1 MALATALTNPNSRIN
16 LIRRNLFGEKPT
28 LASQLQVQRDAT
40 PAKAASATNMDLQ
53 IKQQRAAKMKRLLT
67 VSSASL
73 GASVGVSLLGAPMF
87 SPLGLLSTAGFLYGA
102 APVFTSAYKALQQ
115 EKKPNVDTLIAIM
128 SGVCLTQGYLVA
140 GNLAVWFNALRLILL
155 AKVNNDTQ
163 KSIFDVY
170 RLQPR
175 TVWLLTEDAVVEVP
189 FSSVRVNDIVVVVAG
204 EAIPVDGMIVHGI
217 ASIDQQILTG
227 EAQPV
232 EKEQGD
238 RVFASTVVLMGT
250 VQVRVEQTGMETT
263 VARIAETLNQARN
276 FKSALQLRAEA
287 FADRT
292 ILPTLALSALSVPL
306 IGPMGALVIL
316 NAHFGYRLSVIGAI
330 SILNY
335 LNLAGKQ
342 GVLIKDGRA
351 LDLLRT
357 VDTIV
362 FDKTGTLTQEQPHID
377 RIHLCNGYSENEVL
391 CYAAMAESRQTHP
404 IARAILE
411 EAQQRGIN
419 LPTVDEVD
427 YKVGFGLKVTQ
438 GEQLLRVGSR
448 RFMEME
454 GLAIPATIESVQEL
468 CHRQGHSLILVAV
481 DAEVIGAL
489 EIHATVRPEAR
500 QVLAQ
505 LRRHNQTSFYIIS
518 GDHTAPTQKLAHD
531 LGIDHY
537 FAETLPHQKAAII
550 ERLQAQ
556 GKTVCYIGDGI
567 NDAVA
572 LQKAHVSIS
581 LRGAS
586 TIATDTAQ
594 IILMDESLRHLDTLF
609 TLGNDFTENMK
620 INFAAIIVPSVLG
633 IGGAFFLHFGLIQ
646 SIILNQIGFAA
657 GVGNAML
664 PFVRQQGLLDE
675 TADPKEIG
683 SAKTLAPAL
692 APA

>member
-1 MALATALTNPNSRIN
+1 M
-16 LIRRNLFGEKPT
+16 
-28 LASQLQVQRDAT
+28 ASQLLVQRDVP
-40 PAKAASATNMDLQ
+40 PAKAAPTNVTNLEQ
-53 IKQQRAAKMKRLLT
+53 VKQQRAAMMKRLLT

-73 GASVGVSLLGAPMF
+73 GTSLAMSMVGASML
-87 SPLGLLSTAGFLYGA
+87 SPLGLLSTAGFVYGA
-102 APVFTSAYKALQQ
+102 APVFTSAFKALQQ
-115 EKKPNVDTLIAIM
+115 EKKPNVDTLVAII

-140 GNLAVWFNALRLILL
+140 GNLAVWFNAVRLILL
-155 AKVNNDTQ
+155 AKVNDNTQ

-170 RLQPR
+170 QLQPR
-175 TVWLLTEDAVVEVP
+175 TVWLLTADAVVEVP
-189 FSSVRVNDIVVVVAG
+189 FASVRVDDIVVVGAG
-204 EAIPVDGMIVHGI
+204 ETIPVDGIIVGGI
-217 ASIDQQILTG
+217 ALIDQQILTG

-238 RVFASTVVLMGT
+238 QVFASTVVLMGT

-292 ILPTLALSALSVPL
+292 ILPTLVLSALSVPL

-351 LDLLRT
+351 LDLLRE

-377 RIHLCNGYSENEVL
+377 RIHLCGAYGETDVL
-391 CYAAMAESRQTHP
+391 AYAAAAESRQSHP
-404 IARAILE
+404 IARAIIE
-411 EAQQRGIN
+411 EAQQRGIAV
-419 LPTVDEVD
+419 PAVDEAD

-438 GEQLLRVGSR
+438 GDQLLRVGSR

-454 GLAIPATIESVQEL
+454 ALAIPKTITAVQEL
-468 CHRQGHSLILVAV
+468 CHQQGHSLILVAV

-500 QVLAQ
+500 AVLAQ
-505 LRRHNQTSFYIIS
+505 LRRHDLAEFYIIS

-537 FAETLPHQKAAII
+537 FAETLPHQKAEII
-550 ERLQAQ
+550 ERLQAE

-594 IILMDESLRHLDTLF
+594 IILMDESIRHLGALF
-609 TLGNDFTENMK
+609 NLGDDFTANMK
-620 INFAAIIVPSVLG
+620 INFASIIVPSVLG

-646 SIILNQIGFAA
+646 SIVLNQVGFAA

-664 PFVRQQGLLDE
+664 PFLRQARQIEEEIAPTALSPARTAVSALLNGE
-675 TADPKEIG
+675 
-683 SAKTLAPAL
+683 SAPPQSLAASL
-692 APA
+692 A

>member
-1 MALATALTNPNSRIN
+1 M
-16 LIRRNLFGEKPT
+16 
-28 LASQLQVQRDAT
+28 QHDAT
-40 PAKAASATNMDLQ
+40 PAPTARATDTNLQ

-73 GASVGVSLLGAPMF
+73 GVSLLGAPML

-102 APVFTSAYKALQQ
+102 SPVLVGAFKTLRQ
-115 EKKPNVDTLIAIM
+115 EKKPNVDTLVAII
-128 SGVCLTQGYLVA
+128 SGVCLAQGYLVA
-140 GNLAVWFNALRLILL
+140 GNLAVWFNALRLMLL
-155 AKVNNDTQ
+155 AKVNDDTQ

-170 RLQPR
+170 QLQPR
-175 TVWLLTEDAVVEVP
+175 TVWLLTEDAVVEAP
-189 FSSVRVNDIVVVVAG
+189 FASIRVDDIVVVGAG
-204 EAIPVDGMIVHGI
+204 ETIPVDGVIVQGI

-238 RVFASTVVLMGT
+238 QVFASTVVLMGT

-263 VARIAETLNQARN
+263 VARIAETLNQARS

-351 LDLLRT
+351 LDLLRE

-377 RIHLCNGYSENEVL
+377 RIHLCGGYSETDVL
-391 CYAAMAESRQTHP
+391 AYAAAAESRQTHP

-411 EAQQRGIN
+411 EAQQRGIDVP
-419 LPTVDEVD
+419 LVDEAD
-427 YKVGFGLKVTQ
+427 YKVGFGLKVLQ

-454 GLAIPATIESVQEL
+454 ALAIPATIEAVQEL
-468 CHRQGHSLILVAV
+468 CHHQGHSLILVAV
-481 DAEVIGAL
+481 DDAVIGAL

-500 QVLAQ
+500 AVLAQ
-505 LRRHNQTSFYIIS
+505 LRRHNLASFYIIS
-518 GDHTAPTQKLAHD
+518 GDHTAPTQKLAGD
-531 LGIDHY
+531 LGIEHY
-537 FAETLPHQKAAII
+537 FAETLPHQKAEII
-550 ERLQAQ
+550 EQLQAE
-556 GKTVCYIGDGI
+556 GKTVCYVGDGI

-594 IILMDESLRHLDTLF
+594 IILMDESIRHLATLF
-609 TLGNDFTENMK
+609 ELGDDFAENMK
-620 INFAAIIVPSVLG
+620 INFASIIVPSVLG

-646 SIILNQIGFAA
+646 SIVLNQIGFAA
-657 GVGNAML
+657 GVGNAMR
-664 PFVRQQGLLDE
+664 PFLRQPQQIE
-675 TADPKEIG
+675 EKPTTAVAQPAPSALSAVIG
-683 SAKTLAPAL
+683 GEGALTQSLATSMA
-692 APA
+692 